1 MCSEYFVQKPEVVF
15 RVEHPHLFGS
25 HPSWLY
31 QAAVCQKCHQS
42 LKPSKQGTSTAATRK
57 EDSADSHGLESTH
70 GTQQT
75 IESASTQVVFTESAC
90 KSSDTDV
97 VVCSSPPSNLVVSA
111 ATTELPLQSCTTAES
126 TEYEKP
132 AEVLFDCYVCSKPVL
147 SNSRQGKL
155 RRSKFPTLFSN
166 LPESVGVQRV
176 CFICSERLTRQ
187 RDRFVHAGI
196 AEEDRDYAAH
206 IKIWTGQDFSVKLAS
221 PPPPTKDSDCS
232 MCFVCEKYIAPNV
245 EQDGRMLSRTKFPSL
260 FSEVPGQII
269 KLLIC
274 DSCNRKLLKVK
285 GRFDED
291 NTVEEE
297 RDYWVYINSWRRQRG
312 LGNHLF
318 STHFP

>member
-25 HPSWLY
+25 HPAWLY

-42 LKPSKQGTSTAATRK
+42 LKPSKQGASNVSPV
-57 EDSADSHGLESTH
+57 SAGLESTD
-70 GTQQT
+70 GNQQ
-75 IESASTQVVFTESAC
+75 IIASTHEVVFTESAC
-90 KSSDTDV
+90 KAPDKDV
-97 VVCSSPPSNLVVSA
+97 PVCSSPPSNLVIST

-126 TEYEKP
+126 TECEKP

-155 RRSKFPTLFSN
+155 RRSKFPTLFTN

-206 IKIWTGQDFSVKLAS
+206 IKIWTGQDFTGKLAS
-221 PPPPTKDSDCS
+221 PPPPAKNNDCS
-232 MCFVCEKYIAPNV
+232 MCFVCEKYMAENA
-245 EQDGRMLSRTKFPSL
+245 EQDVRTLSRTKFPSL
-260 FSEVPGQII
+260 FSVVPGHII

-285 GRFDED
+285 SRFDEN
-291 NTVEEE
+291 NTVEEQ
-297 RDYWVYINSWRRQRG
+297 RDYWVYINSWRDQKG
-312 LGNHLF
+312 LENHAF
-318 STHFP
+318 STNFP